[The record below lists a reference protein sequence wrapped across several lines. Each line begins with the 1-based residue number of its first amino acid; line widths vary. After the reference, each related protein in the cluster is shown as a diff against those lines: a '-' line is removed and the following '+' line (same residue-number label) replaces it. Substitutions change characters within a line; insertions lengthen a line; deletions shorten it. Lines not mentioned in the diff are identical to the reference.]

1 MNNIKDLNL
10 QTEIIPLFD
19 YTLNDFAK
27 ETLYQLFQ
35 EPLSTRADIEK
46 RQAIFKGFIANG
58 EIFTN
63 YFYSRLDFH
72 EVYKF
77 LNDTSYQNNVQASK
91 MKLLFLERE
100 RHQTRARFIQF
111 ILLFHKLQ
119 ITFLKRI
126 NTSFFPEDYKKEL
139 ISLDNFVTSLNLKYY
154 DELVREGKFKTK
166 HLLALAKIISDKQ
179 LMGELDVFYKRFF
192 QFEAYLSISKCI
204 IKCHFC
210 FPSFTKSHLLFEC
223 VYHPLIKNPVKNSFS
238 IDKNVILLTGPNMS
252 GKSTLLKSIG
262 LCIHLAL
269 LGVAVPATKAELPF
283 FERVSISINHNDDI
297 SNGYSH
303 FMNEIIRL
311 KQVVVDASDNKSC
324 FAVFDELFKGTNI
337 DDAVQISSTTIKGL
351 TKFKNSFFFI
361 STHLHQLKQIEQ
373 VQTKEIDTYYVDCVI
388 KNSTP
393 IFNYQIKEG
402 WSELKVGQL
411 LFEKE
416 GLNDLLHAP

>member
-1 MNNIKDLNL
+1 MNDIKDLNL
-10 QTEIIPLFD
+10 QTEILPLFD

-35 EPLSTRADIEK
+35 EPLSTIADIEK
-46 RQAIFKGFIANG
+46 RQETFKGFIANS
-58 EIFTN
+58 EIFNN
-63 YFYSRLDFH
+63 YSYSRLDFH
-72 EVYKF
+72 EVYRF

-91 MKLLFLERE
+91 MRLLFLENE

-111 ILLFHKLQ
+111 VLLFHKLQ
-119 ITFLKRI
+119 ITYLKRI
-126 NTSFFPEDYKKEL
+126 NIGFFPEDYKKEL
-139 ISLDNFVTSLNLKYY
+139 ILLFNFFTSFNLKYY

-166 HLLALAKIISDKQ
+166 HILALAKVISGKQ
-179 LMGELDVFYKRFF
+179 ITGELDVFYKRLF

-204 IKCHFC
+204 IKHHFC
-210 FPSFTKSHLLFEC
+210 FPSFSKSHLLFES
-223 VYHPLIKNPVKNSFS
+223 VYHPLLKNPVKNSFS

-283 FERVSISINHNDDI
+283 FERISISINHNDDI
-297 SNGYSH
+297 SSGYSH
-303 FMNEIIRL
+303 FMNEIFRL
-311 KQVVVDASDNKSC
+311 KQVVVDASENKSC

-337 DDAVQISSTTIKGL
+337 DDAVQICSTTIKGL
-351 TKFKNSFFFI
+351 TRFKNSFFFI
-361 STHLHQLKQIEQ
+361 STHLHQLKQVEQ
-373 VQTKEIDTYYVDCVI
+373 VQTKQVGTYYVDCDI

-393 IFNYQIKEG
+393 IFNYEVKEG
-402 WSELKVGQL
+402 WSDLKVGQL

-416 GLNDLLHAP
+416 GLNELLHAP

>member
-10 QTEIIPLFD
+10 QTDILPLFD
-19 YTLNDFAK
+19 YTLNAFAK

-35 EPLSTRADIEK
+35 EPLSAVADIEK
-46 RQAIFKGFIANG
+46 RQEIFKGFIANA

-63 YFYSRLDFH
+63 YSYSRLDFH

-77 LNDTSYQNNVQASK
+77 LNDTSYQKNVKASK
-91 MKLLFLERE
+91 MRLLFIESE
-100 RHQTRARFIQF
+100 RHQTRAKFIQF
-111 ILLFHKLQ
+111 ILLFHKLHF
-119 ITFLKRI
+119 TYLKRI
-126 NTSFFPEDYKKEL
+126 NASSFPEDYKREL
-139 ISLDNFVTSLNLKYY
+139 VSLDNFVTSLNLRYY
-154 DELVREGKFKTK
+154 DELVREGKLKIK
-166 HLLALAKIISDKQ
+166 HLLALAKIISGKKI
-179 LMGELDVFYKRFF
+179 MGELDIFYKMFF

-204 IKCHFC
+204 IKYHFC
-210 FPSFTKSHLLFEC
+210 FPSFSKFHLLFEN
-223 VYHPLIKNPVKNSFS
+223 VYHPLIKNPVKNSFT

-269 LGVAVPATKAELPF
+269 LGVAVPAKKMELPF
-283 FERVSISINHNDDI
+283 FEGVSISINHNDDI

-311 KQVVVDASDNKSC
+311 KQVVVEAMENKSC

-351 TKFKNSFFFI
+351 TRFKNSFFFI

-373 VQTKEIDTYYVDCVI
+373 VQTNQVATYYVDCDINNNV
-388 KNSTP
+388 P
-393 IFNYQIKEG
+393 IFNYEVKEG
-402 WSELKVGQL
+402 WSDLKVGQL

-416 GLNDLLHAP
+416 GLNLLLHAP